1 MEIDQS
7 NEKASVAVIFEV
19 IPAENHMEE
28 YLDIAQQLLRQ
39 LNQIEGFISI
49 ERFSSLNTPG
59 KILSLS
65 YWRDE
70 EAVRE
75 WRNTEDHRWAQS
87 KGRNEVFSDYRL
99 RVVNVLREYGMN
111 DRLEAPNDSK
121 VHHKK

>member
-1 MEIDQS
+1 METNQS
-7 NEKASVAVIFEV
+7 NEKATVAVIFEV

-28 YLDIAQQLLRQ
+28 YLDIAQQLLPQ
-39 LNQIEGFISI
+39 LNKIEGFVSI

-70 EAVRE
+70 EAVRA
-75 WRNTEDHRWAQS
+75 WRNTEDHRWAQT
-87 KGRNEVFSDYRL
+87 KGRNEVFRDYKL
-99 RVVNVLREYGMN
+99 RVVNVIREYGMH

-121 VHHKK
+121 AHHKK